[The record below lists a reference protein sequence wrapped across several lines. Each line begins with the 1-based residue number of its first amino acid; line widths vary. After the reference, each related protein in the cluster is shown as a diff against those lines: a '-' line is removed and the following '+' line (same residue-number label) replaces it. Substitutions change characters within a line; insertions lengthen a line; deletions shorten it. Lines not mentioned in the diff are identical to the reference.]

1 MTDAPTAA
9 LGGAKPFAIDRA
21 SLERDTKIELFVA
34 GGPGG
39 QHRNKTESGV
49 RLTHGPSGVVV
60 IATERRSQHQNR
72 EVAFERLAERLA
84 RLLRPRT
91 PRKDTKVPK
100 SQKRRRLADKR
111 ARGEKKASRRRP
123 DRDGD

>member
-9 LGGAKPFAIDRA
+9 LRGAKPFAIDRA

-111 ARGEKKASRRRP
+111 ARGERKASRRRP

>member
-1 MTDAPTAA
+1 
-9 LGGAKPFAIDRA
+9 
-21 SLERDTKIELFVA
+21 
-34 GGPGG
+34 
-39 QHRNKTESGV
+39 
-49 RLTHGPSGVVV
+49 LTHGPSGVVV

-111 ARGEKKASRRRP
+111 ARGERKASRRRP